1 MATRRRKIAR
11 SAVRRVKRRESK
23 NAKLRSLRSRKHSSK
38 RMNMRKMNGGADPD
52 DFFSVYSVEL
62 YREVVAERN
71 RSFAEAIKEQ
81 EILYTGALFY
91 NHKTKKFHLFTALSS
106 KVIKNLLGVAVSL
119 SPSYIK
125 VIKHLLGVDETD
137 IFQPKPLDLQPN
149 DDYYGG
155 IDYYNEFDG
164 NKWRTLYCHFV
175 TKKKLDGFRR
185 IDVEE
190 IEYDI
195 DEINIPPANRGTP
208 IKLENNEGDKT
219 VDVGGNEKLTFSRV
233 VTDDEAKKT
242 YQIKSSSIFVRNET
256 TIKNAVAIA
265 TKVFS
270 IIRNIQ
276 RNKKKAINEQIAAAK
291 KKYDES
297 PEVIEEA
304 KRFWEAQKKRDEEE
318 RLLEQ
323 KKYDDSQ
330 KNIQIE
336 WEKYKLKKAAEEA
349 AKEAAA
355 KEAAAKEAAATAA
368 AT

>member
-1 MATRRRKIAR
+1 M
-11 SAVRRVKRRESK
+11 
-23 NAKLRSLRSRKHSSK
+23 
-38 RMNMRKMNGGADPD
+38 MNMRKMNGGADPD

-71 RSFAEAIKEQ
+71 RSFAKEIKEQEIKEQ

-125 VIKHLLGVDETD
+125 VIKNLLGVDETD

-190 IEYDI
+190 MEYDI

-208 IKLENNEGDKT
+208 IKLENTEGDQT

-276 RNKKKAINEQIAAAK
+276 RNKKNAINEQIAAAE
-291 KKYDES
+291 KKYHEK
-297 PEVIEEA
+297 PEVIEET
-304 KRFWEAQKKRDEEE
+304 KRFWEAQKKKDEARDLEEKE
-318 RLLEQ
+318 
-323 KKYDDSQ
+323 KYDALQ
-330 KNIQIE
+330 EGIRVQYEI
-336 WEKYKLKKAAEEA
+336 YLKKVEA

-355 KEAAAKEAAATAA
+355 KEAAAATAVN
-368 AT
+368 